1 MISLNANAMRF
12 SYNRQPYTKHMRTLL
27 LCFILLTAGGY
38 LQSTAQSLSNIP
50 APLEPSATQYFQNQY
65 LANPAMAGIDTGVH
79 LNAAYRRQLNG
90 IDGAPVSKY
99 FTADGYFGNRVG
111 GGIHVFNDQAGL
123 MNRSRIALSYA
134 YHLPLSD
141 RGQQLHFGLSLAMN
155 FQRIDYKLI
164 NGDDT
169 DPSIGAF
176 NRRDNYFEGEF
187 GMAYTD
193 QHWTL
198 QGSLPNI
205 RSVFTGDDKAVDGG
219 TLYFT
224 AVAYK
229 FQPEGTVSSIVPK
242 VCFRGVRGANNIV
255 DAGVNVGFLHDVANV
270 LALYHTS
277 GSFTGGLGV
286 NIMQT
291 VTLQAMYT
299 TQTNGIKT
307 YVDGGYEI
315 GLTINL
321 FK

>member
-1 MISLNANAMRF
+1 MRL
-12 SYNRQPYTKHMRTLL
+12 SYSRQFYTKHMRTSL
-27 LCFILLTAGGY
+27 LCFVLLTIGCCMR
-38 LQSTAQSLSNIP
+38 SNAQSLSNIP

-65 LANPAMAGIDTGVH
+65 LANPAMAGIDTGLH
-79 LNAAYRRQLNG
+79 LNAAYRHQLNG
-90 IDGAPVSKY
+90 IDGGPVSKY
-99 FTADGYFGNRVG
+99 FTADGYIGDRVG
-111 GGIHVFNDQAGL
+111 GGIHIFNDQAGL
-123 MNRSRIALSYA
+123 MDRTRIALSYA
-134 YHLPLSD
+134 YHLPIGD
-141 RGQQLHFGLSLAMN
+141 RGQRLHFGLSLALN
-155 FQRIDYKLI
+155 FQRIDYKSL
-164 NGDDT
+164 NGDES

-193 QHWTL
+193 EHWTV
-198 QGSLPNI
+198 QGSLPNV

-224 AVAYK
+224 AVSYR
-229 FQPEGTVSSIVPK
+229 FQPQGAVSSIIPK
-242 VCFRGVRGANNIV
+242 VCYRGVRGADNIF
-255 DAGVNVGFLHDVANV
+255 DLGVNVGFLRNVASV

-277 GSFTGGLGV
+277 GSFTGGIGV

-315 GLTINL
+315 GLTIDL